1 MNTKD
6 FYTVYTEYT
15 PSTMDL
21 AKYYN
26 SSNSHNNNIIAVV
39 TRNQTLGRGRG
50 GSIWQQ
56 ADLSVLENKST
67 GDLRFYNDLTEIM
80 VSSLDFLPLTLI
92 VPSSKIKV
100 PFEWITALVSSALLD
115 ALESTGNFIK
125 SIIHGFSYSSNSI
138 LCIKWPND
146 LILLNKN
153 TTATEYKK
161 ISGILCETSS
171 QSGKIGDI
179 FIGIGLNFFSK
190 PDLDKAI
197 SFWES
202 LFSQEL
208 NKNERREL
216 NKLLKDREFKKAII
230 TNLCDNFKKEFLDLI
245 CSERNTTQIKS
256 IVQSRSIP
264 IGTFISVDKGT
275 KKGEFLGL
283 DDNGGLLL
291 SGNRNS
297 ILSGE
302 VSIDNPVKL
311 KTTQPNFVNLEKK
324 SAPVLAI
331 DFGNTTIHST
341 YQATNSKLYYANIA
355 YENVISENGN
365 RIRDSLKPLVEG
377 LLVDRKEKIDFIY
390 TSVNTP
396 EKTKNSIQKIREY
409 FKSLFPEIIFN
420 EIKLTEQDIFS
431 CIDISGNFEIGR
443 LGADRA
449 LKFLFAANEAKKQ
462 NINILTF
469 SFGTAVTCEGVSS
482 NLSILE
488 NFIFPGIQMALNA
501 INHFTALVPLFKAN
515 PELFQ
520 ANDSIWNQE
529 IYVQRGVFLSTAASV
544 IATIEMHQ
552 PCKCYF
558 SGGNSDSVLKIIELM
573 YPNKN
578 YNIEILPN
586 IETEVIIK
594 NKDNILKKQKEFEL
608 QKKNL
613 INENILK
620 IKNIIEEKKSINLQE
635 QFKDKSISD
644 IAKTML
650 KARDPK
656 SIIRT
661 AELNEKD
668 FRKIGSHIEGLQTEE
683 RLDSYMA
690 NKFQFHNRETWRERI
705 EKGEVKI
712 EHGAHNKNREKIH
725 LNKVKPTYKIK
736 NFDQVW
742 LFHPPEYEPDIIENI
757 EVIYD
762 NGDVCVFSKPPNM
775 VIHAAGIYGKNTFV
789 NIAQKMGY
797 GDCAAVHRIDRETSG
812 ILACARKS
820 ETRNIISE
828 AFRQGNVDKMYLAVT
843 KGKNNLPE
851 KFRVTLP
858 IGEPE
863 HSLIRL
869 KLWINGKSSQNA
881 ETWFAKLSEFQDY
894 TLYACLPQTG
904 RTNQIRIHLAAI
916 GQWIVG
922 DKMYHP
928 NEQVFL
934 EFYEKG
940 YTDWVHEQTIFPRH
954 MLHNTAIEI
963 VGDSNISN
971 IIEEPIVCELSE
983 DMLNSGI
990 VKKLLEQGKIPINKN
1005 EQRSFF
1011 KNIFIQLNNLNFQSF
1026 PEISEGGH
1034 IQ

>member
-6 FYTVYTEYT
+6 FYTIYTEYT

-21 AKYYN
+21 AKHYK
-26 SSNSHNNNIIAVV
+26 NSHDNNNIIAVV
-39 TRNQTLGRGRG
+39 TRNQTFGRGRG
-50 GSIWQQ
+50 GSVWQQ
-56 ADLSVLENKST
+56 ADLSILDNQST
-67 GDLRFYNDLTEIM
+67 AELKYYSDLTDIM
-80 VSSLDFLPLTLI
+80 ASSLDFLPLTLI
-92 VPSSKIKV
+92 VPASRVKV
-100 PFEWITALVSSALLD
+100 PFEWITALVSCALLD
-115 ALESTGNFIK
+115 ALTTTGNFIK
-125 SIIHGFSYSSNSI
+125 STIHGLPFASNSI

-146 LILLNKN
+146 LIFFNKN
-153 TTATEYKK
+153 ISNTEYKK
-161 ISGILCETSS
+161 VSGILCETSS

-202 LFSQEL
+202 IFSNEL

-216 NKLLKDREFKKAII
+216 NKLLKDLDFKKAIV
-230 TNLCDNFKKEFLDLI
+230 TKFCDNFKKEFIDLLF
-245 CSERNTTQIKS
+245 SERNSSQIKS

-264 IGTFISVDKGT
+264 HGTFISVDKGT
-275 KKGEFLGL
+275 RKGEFIGL

-297 ILSGE
+297 ILSGNI
-302 VSIDNPVKL
+302 SIENPVNI
-311 KTTQPNFVNLEKK
+311 KTKSSLNIELK
-324 SAPVLAI
+324 SAPVFAI
-331 DFGNTTIHST
+331 DFGNTTIHTT
-341 YQATNSKLYYANIA
+341 YQATNSKLYHANIS
-355 YENVISENGN
+355 YETIASENGT
-365 RIRDSLKPLVEG
+365 ILRDSFKPLVEG
-377 LLVDRKEKIDFIY
+377 LLADRKEKIELIY
-390 TSVNTP
+390 TTVNTA
-396 EKTKNSIQKIREY
+396 EKTKNSIQKIKDY

-431 CIDISGNFEIGR
+431 CINISGNFEISR

-462 NINILTF
+462 NINVLTF

-482 NLSILE
+482 KLGILE
-488 NFIFPGIQMALNA
+488 NFVFPGIQMALNA

-520 ANDSIWNQE
+520 ANNSLWNQE

-608 QKKNL
+608 QKKHL

-661 AELNEKD
+661 AELNDND
-668 FRKIGSHIEGLQTEE
+668 FRKIGTHIEGLQSEE

-757 EVIYD
+757 DVIYD

-828 AFRQGNVDKMYLAVT
+828 AFRQGKVDKMYIAVT
-843 KGKNNLPE
+843 KGENDLPE

-863 HSLIRL
+863 QSLIRL

-881 ETWFAKLSEFQDY
+881 ETWFAKLSQHEDY

-940 YTDWVHEQTIFPRH
+940 YTDWVHEQTLFPRH
-954 MLHNTAIEI
+954 MLHNTAINIAGE
-963 VGDSNISN
+963 SNISTSL
-971 IIEEPIVCELSE
+971 EQPIVCELSE
-983 DMLNSGI
+983 DMLNFDI
-990 VKKLLEQGKIPINKN
+990 VKKLLERAKIPINKI

-1011 KNIFIQLNNLNFQSF
+1011 KNIFIQLNKVNFQNF
-1026 PEISEGGH
+1026 PEISEGGYL
-1034 IQ
+1034 